1 MRLSRTRS
9 IALATAAAVTAA
21 GVVAPSAL
29 AQEETALDAET
40 AAVSESAA
48 PENESESESE
58 SAESAESESAESESE
73 SETPA
78 PDETDPE
85 DEPAG
90 ETTAPAKI
98 DLTVEADSDKSTVTR
113 VLEEEDEVKK
123 ALENHPS
130 VGWSIKDGSLPVG
143 MKFSTVSSTLTIQP
157 GQLRD
162 DTPRTFVATDLA
174 TGEVVAEVE
183 VTVTGI
189 SDAPVNPGND
199 IKKTTP
205 RQVAIIVG
213 VAAAIAATLAG
224 MVQFL
229 VPGGWQHVIS
239 YFSGQR

>member
-9 IALATAAAVTAA
+9 IALAAAAAVTAA
-21 GVVAPSAL
+21 GVVVPSAL
-29 AQEETALDAET
+29 AQEETAPDAET
-40 AAVSESAA
+40 AAVSEST
-48 PENESESESE
+48 ESES
-58 SAESAESESAESESE
+58 ESAESESAESESE

-98 DLTVEADSDKSTVTR
+98 DLTVKSDSTKSTVTR

-162 DTPRTFVATDLA
+162 KNPRTFVATDLA

>member
-29 AQEETALDAET
+29 AQEETAPDAET

-48 PENESESESE
+48 PESESETE
-58 SAESAESESAESESE
+58 TPAVDEFESESE

-85 DEPAG
+85 DEPAD

-98 DLTVEADSDKSTVTR
+98 NLTVKSDSTKSTVTH

-130 VGWSIKDGSLPVG
+130 VIWSIKDGSLPVG
-143 MKFSTVSSTLTIQP
+143 MKFSTVSSTLTIHP

-162 DTPRTFVATDLA
+162 KTPRTFVATDLA
-174 TGEVVAEVE
+174 TGEVVAEVT
-183 VTVTGI
+183 VNVTGVADTPI
-189 SDAPVNPGND
+189 NPGD
-199 IKKTTP
+199 EIKKTTP
-205 RQVAIIVG
+205 QQVAIIVG

>member
-29 AQEETALDAET
+29 AQEETAPDAET
-40 AAVSESAA
+40 ASVSESAA
-48 PENESESESE
+48 PESESETPAADESESESE
-58 SAESAESESAESESE
+58 S
-73 SETPA
+73 T
-78 PDETDPE
+78 PE
-85 DEPAG
+85 DEPDT
-90 ETTAPAKI
+90 EAPATAAKVSI
-98 DLTVEADSDKSTVTR
+98 EIKADKTQQSIPTN
-113 VLEEEDEVKK
+113 LEENDEVKA
-123 ALENHPS
+123 ALAGHAN
-130 VGWSIKDGSLPVG
+130 VGWSFKGDSLPVG

-174 TGEVVAEVE
+174 TGEVVAEVT
-183 VTVTGI
+183 VTVTGV
-189 SDAPVNPGND
+189 SDAPVNPGDD
-199 IKKTTP
+199 IQKTTP

-213 VAAAIAATLAG
+213 VAAAIAAALAG

-239 YFSGQR
+239 YFTGQR

>member
-9 IALATAAAVTAA
+9 IALAAAAAVTAA
-21 GVVAPSAL
+21 GVVVPSAL
-29 AQEETALDAET
+29 AQEETAPDAET

-48 PENESESESE
+48 PEN
-58 SAESAESESAESESE
+58 ESESE

-98 DLTVEADSDKSTVTR
+98 NLTVKSDSNKSTVTR

-143 MKFSTVSSTLTIQP
+143 MKFSTVSSTLTIHP

-162 DTPRTFVATDLA
+162 KNPRTFVATDLA

-183 VTVTGI
+183 VTVTGV
-189 SDAPVNPGND
+189 SDAPVNPSD
-199 IKKTTP
+199 KRKDATP

>member
-9 IALATAAAVTAA
+9 IALAAAAAVTAA
-21 GVVAPSAL
+21 GVVVPSAL
-29 AQEETALDAET
+29 AQEETAPDAET
-40 AAVSESAA
+40 AAVSESA
-48 PENESESESE
+48 ESESE
-58 SAESAESESAESESE
+58 SAESESAESE

-85 DEPAG
+85 DEPG

-98 DLTVEADSDKSTVTR
+98 NLTVKSDSNKSTVTR

-189 SDAPVNPGND
+189 SHAPVNPGNGVD
-199 IKKTTP
+199 PTTP

>member
-21 GVVAPSAL
+21 GVVVPSAL
-29 AQEETALDAET
+29 AQEETAPDAET
-40 AAVSESAA
+40 AAVSESA
-48 PENESESESE
+48 ES
-58 SAESAESESAESESE
+58 ESESAESESE
-73 SETPA
+73 SETTA
-78 PDETDPE
+78 SDETDPE
-85 DEPAG
+85 DEPG

-98 DLTVEADSDKSTVTR
+98 NLTVKSDSNKSTVTR

-162 DTPRTFVATDLA
+162 KTPRTFVATDLA

-183 VTVTGI
+183 VTVTGV
-189 SDAPVNPGND
+189 SGAPVNPGND

>member
-9 IALATAAAVTAA
+9 IALAAAAAVTAA
-21 GVVAPSAL
+21 GVVVPSAL
-29 AQEETALDAET
+29 AQEETAPDAET
-40 AAVSESAA
+40 AAVSESA
-48 PENESESESE
+48 ESESE
-58 SAESAESESAESESE
+58 SAESE

-90 ETTAPAKI
+90 ETMAPAKI
-98 DLTVEADSDKSTVTR
+98 DLTVKSDSTKSTVTR

-183 VTVTGI
+183 VTVTGV
-189 SDAPVNPGND
+189 SGAPVNPSD
-199 IKKTTP
+199 KRKDATP

>member
-9 IALATAAAVTAA
+9 IALAAAAAVTAA
-21 GVVAPSAL
+21 GVVVPSAL
-29 AQEETALDAET
+29 AQEETAPDAET
-40 AAVSESAA
+40 AAVSESA
-48 PENESESESE
+48 ESESE
-58 SAESAESESAESESE
+58 SAESE

-85 DEPAG
+85 DEPG

-98 DLTVEADSDKSTVTR
+98 NLTVKSDSNKSTVTR

-189 SDAPVNPGND
+189 SHAPVNPGNGVD
-199 IKKTTP
+199 PTTP

>member
-29 AQEETALDAET
+29 AQEETAPDAET

-48 PENESESESE
+48 PESESETPAADESESESE
-58 SAESAESESAESESE
+58 SA
-73 SETPA
+73 
-78 PDETDPE
+78 PE
-85 DEPAG
+85 DEP
-90 ETTAPAKI
+90 ETEAPATAAKVSI
-98 DLTVEADSDKSTVTR
+98 EIKADKTQQSIPTN
-113 VLEEEDEVKK
+113 LEENDEVAA
-123 ALENHPS
+123 ALAGHAN
-130 VGWSIKDGSLPVG
+130 VGWKDKKTPLG
-143 MKFSTVSSTLTIQP
+143 MKFSPVTATVTINP
-157 GQLRD
+157 NTLRD
-162 DTPRTFVATDLA
+162 KNPQTFVATDLD
-174 TGEVVAEVE
+174 TGETLAE
-183 VTVTGI
+183 VTVNVTGVADTPI
-189 SDAPVNPGND
+189 NPGN
-199 IKKTTP
+199 KVTPTTP

>member
-9 IALATAAAVTAA
+9 IALAAAAAVTAS
-21 GVVAPSAL
+21 GVVVPSAI
-29 AQEETALDAET
+29 AQEETAPDAET
-40 AAVSESAA
+40 AAVSEST
-48 PENESESESE
+48 ES
-58 SAESAESESAESESE
+58 ESESAESESE
-73 SETPA
+73 SESETPA
-78 PDETDPE
+78 SDETDPE
-85 DEPAG
+85 DVPAG

-98 DLTVEADSDKSTVTR
+98 NLTVKSDSNKSTVTR
-113 VLEEEDEVKK
+113 KLEEEDEVKK

-130 VGWSIKDGSLPVG
+130 VSWSLKDGSLPVG

-174 TGEVVAEVE
+174 TGEVVAEVT
-183 VTVTGI
+183 VNVTGV
-189 SDAPVNPGND
+189 SDAPVNPGDD
-199 IKKTTP
+199 IQKTTP

-213 VAAAIAATLAG
+213 VAAAIAAALAG

-239 YFSGQR
+239 YFTGQR

>member
-9 IALATAAAVTAA
+9 IALAAAAAVTAA
-21 GVVAPSAL
+21 GVVVPSAL
-29 AQEETALDAET
+29 AQEETAPDAET
-40 AAVSESAA
+40 AAVSEST
-48 PENESESESE
+48 ESES
-58 SAESAESESAESESE
+58 ESAESESAESESE

-90 ETTAPAKI
+90 ETTAPSQVN
-98 DLTVEADSDKSTVTR
+98 LTVEVESGKSTVTR

-162 DTPRTFVATDLA
+162 DDPHTFVATDLA
-174 TGEVVAEVE
+174 TGEVVAEVT
-183 VTVTGI
+183 VNVTGVADTPI
-189 SDAPVNPGND
+189 NPGDD

-205 RQVAIIVG
+205 QQVAIIVG

>member
-9 IALATAAAVTAA
+9 IALAAAAAVTAA
-21 GVVAPSAL
+21 GVVVPSAL
-29 AQEETALDAET
+29 AQEETAPDAET
-40 AAVSESAA
+40 AAVSESA
-48 PENESESESE
+48 ESESE
-58 SAESAESESAESESE
+58 SAESE

-90 ETTAPAKI
+90 ETMAPAKI
-98 DLTVEADSDKSTVTR
+98 DLTVKSDSTKSTVTR

-162 DTPRTFVATDLA
+162 KTPRTFVATDLA

-183 VTVTGI
+183 VTVTGV
-189 SDAPVNPGND
+189 SGAPVNPSD
-199 IKKTTP
+199 KRKDATP

>member
-9 IALATAAAVTAA
+9 IALAAAAAVTAA
-21 GVVAPSAL
+21 GVVVPSAL
-29 AQEETALDAET
+29 AQEETAPDAET
-40 AAVSESAA
+40 AAV
-48 PENESESESE
+48 SE
-58 SAESAESESAESESE
+58 SAESAESESAESESESE

-90 ETTAPAKI
+90 ETMAPAKI
-98 DLTVEADSDKSTVTR
+98 DLTVTSDSTKSTVTR

-130 VGWSIKDGSLPVG
+130 VGWSFKGDSLPVG

-174 TGEVVAEVE
+174 TGEVVAEVT

>member
-9 IALATAAAVTAA
+9 IALAAAAAVTAA
-21 GVVAPSAL
+21 GVVVPSAL
-29 AQEETALDAET
+29 AQEETAPDAET

-48 PENESESESE
+48 PENESES
-58 SAESAESESAESESE
+58 AESESESESE
-73 SETPA
+73 SETPT

-98 DLTVEADSDKSTVTR
+98 NLTVKSDSTKSTVTH

-130 VGWSIKDGSLPVG
+130 VGWSFKGDSLPVG
-143 MKFSTVSSTLTIQP
+143 MKFSTVSSTLTIHP

>member
-9 IALATAAAVTAA
+9 IALAAAAAVTAA
-21 GVVAPSAL
+21 GVVVPSAL
-29 AQEETALDAET
+29 AQEETAPDAET
-40 AAVSESAA
+40 AAVSESA
-48 PENESESESE
+48 ESESE
-58 SAESAESESAESESE
+58 SAESE

-90 ETTAPAKI
+90 ETMAPAKI
-98 DLTVEADSDKSTVTR
+98 DLTVKSDSTKSTVTR

-162 DTPRTFVATDLA
+162 KTPRTFVATDLA

>member
-9 IALATAAAVTAA
+9 IALAAAAAVTAA
-21 GVVAPSAL
+21 GVVVPSAL
-29 AQEETALDAET
+29 AQEETTPDAET
-40 AAVSESAA
+40 AAVSESA
-48 PENESESESE
+48 ESES
-58 SAESAESESAESESE
+58 ESESAESESE

-90 ETTAPAKI
+90 ETMAPAKI
-98 DLTVEADSDKSTVTR
+98 DLTVKSDSTKSTVTH

-162 DTPRTFVATDLA
+162 DDPHTFVATDLA

>member
-29 AQEETALDAET
+29 AQEETSPDAET
-40 AAVSESAA
+40 AAVSGSEAVDT
-48 PENESESESE
+48 ESETAAVDES
-58 SAESAESESAESESE
+58 ESESE

-78 PDETDPE
+78 TGETATE
-85 DEPAG
+85 DEPAD
-90 ETTAPAKI
+90 ETTAPSQVN
-98 DLTVEADSDKSTVTR
+98 LTVEVESGKSTVTR
-113 VLEEEDEVKK
+113 VLEDESAVKK

-130 VGWSIKDGSLPVG
+130 VSWSIKDGSLPVG
-143 MKFSTVSSTLTIQP
+143 MKFSTVSSTLTIKP

-162 DTPRTFVATDLA
+162 KTPQTFVATDLA
-174 TGEVVAEVE
+174 TGEVVAEVT
-183 VTVTGI
+183 VNVTGVADTPI
-189 SDAPVNPGND
+189 NPGDD

-205 RQVAIIVG
+205 QQVAIIVG

>member
-9 IALATAAAVTAA
+9 IALAAAAAVTAA
-21 GVVAPSAL
+21 GVVVPSAL
-29 AQEETALDAET
+29 AQEETAPDAET
-40 AAVSESAA
+40 AAVSEST
-48 PENESESESE
+48 ESES
-58 SAESAESESAESESE
+58 ESAESESAESESE

-90 ETTAPAKI
+90 ETMAPAKI
-98 DLTVEADSDKSTVTR
+98 DLTVKSDSNKSTVTR

-162 DTPRTFVATDLA
+162 DDPHTFVATDLA

>member
-29 AQEETALDAET
+29 AQEETAPDAET

-48 PENESESESE
+48 PENESETETPAADES
-58 SAESAESESAESESE
+58 ESESE

-78 PDETDPE
+78 PGETDTE
-85 DEPAG
+85 EEPAG
-90 ETTAPAKI
+90 ETTPAQI
-98 DLTVEADSDKSTVTR
+98 NLTVEAKSDKSTVTR
-113 VLEEEDEVKK
+113 VLEDEPEVAK

-130 VGWSIKDGSLPVG
+130 VSWSIKDGSLPVG

-162 DTPRTFVATDLA
+162 KSSQTFVATDLA
-174 TGEVVAEVE
+174 TGEVVAEVT
-183 VTVTGI
+183 VTVTGVADTPI
-189 SDAPVNPGND
+189 NPGN
-199 IKKTTP
+199 KVTPTTP

>member
-9 IALATAAAVTAA
+9 IALAAAAAVTAA
-21 GVVAPSAL
+21 GVVVPSAL
-29 AQEETALDAET
+29 AQEETAPDAET

-48 PENESESESE
+48 PEN
-58 SAESAESESAESESE
+58 ESESE

-90 ETTAPAKI
+90 ETMAPAKI
-98 DLTVEADSDKSTVTR
+98 DLTVKSDSNKSTVTR

-162 DTPRTFVATDLA
+162 DDPHTFVATDLA

>member
-29 AQEETALDAET
+29 AQEETTPDAET

-48 PENESESESE
+48 PENESES
-58 SAESAESESAESESE
+58 ESESE

-98 DLTVEADSDKSTVTR
+98 DLTVKSDSTKSTVTR

-189 SDAPVNPGND
+189 SHAPVNPGND

>member
-9 IALATAAAVTAA
+9 IALAAAAAVTAA
-21 GVVAPSAL
+21 GVVVPSAL
-29 AQEETALDAET
+29 AQEETAPDAET
-40 AAVSESAA
+40 TAVSESAA

-58 SAESAESESAESESE
+58 
-73 SETPA
+73 TPA
-78 PDETDPE
+78 SDETDPE
-85 DEPAG
+85 DVPAG

-98 DLTVEADSDKSTVTR
+98 NLTVKSDSNKSTVTR
-113 VLEEEDEVKK
+113 KLEEEDEVKK

-130 VGWSIKDGSLPVG
+130 VSWSIKDGSLPVG

-174 TGEVVAEVE
+174 TGEVVAEVT
-183 VTVTGI
+183 VNVTGV
-189 SDAPVNPGND
+189 SDAPVNPGDD
-199 IKKTTP
+199 IQKTTP

-213 VAAAIAATLAG
+213 VAAAIAAALAG

-239 YFSGQR
+239 YFTGQR